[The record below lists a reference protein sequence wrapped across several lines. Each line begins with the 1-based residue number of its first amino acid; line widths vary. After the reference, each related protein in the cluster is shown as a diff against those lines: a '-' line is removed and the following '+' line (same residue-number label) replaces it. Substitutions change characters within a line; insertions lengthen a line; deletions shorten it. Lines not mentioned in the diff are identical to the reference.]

1 MDVIGVVA
9 RDTDQNGLAHFLQ
22 SLDEKSRAI
31 LWHLWWH
38 RHAEISE
45 LRNIGDTVDDFE
57 VLYRLKEVINRKS
70 KELWGKPIVSFEQSK
85 LDTLTGEKIL
95 FSWWY
100 MDEEDVLVSG
110 VDSALL
116 DVFNE
121 KDNVIIIA
129 QLPASVNLTAPDIQF
144 KNGILRVKF
153 KKTNFEQ
160 NNRKVA

>member
-70 KELWGKPIVSFEQSK
+70 QNLWGKPIVSFEQSK
-85 LDTLTGEKIL
+85 IDTLTGEKIL